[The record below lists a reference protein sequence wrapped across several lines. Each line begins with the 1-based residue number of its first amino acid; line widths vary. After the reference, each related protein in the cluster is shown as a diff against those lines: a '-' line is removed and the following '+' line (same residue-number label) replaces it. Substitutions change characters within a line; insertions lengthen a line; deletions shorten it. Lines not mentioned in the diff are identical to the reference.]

1 MDINR
6 DEVTLLSFLITWAVG
21 IFGAGKLYG
30 NILSKTQKNT
40 DDIVGIK
47 KEFKTTDGEV
57 RLLSY
62 AAHDK
67 IQQAC
72 QKIQDERYD
81 HMESRLDRHDKK
93 LDAILDAV
101 SK

>member
-6 DEVTLLSFLITWAVG
+6 DEVTVISVILTWLIGFFT
-21 IFGAGKLYG
+21 AGKLYATFD
-30 NILSKTQKNT
+30 SRAKKNEE
-40 DDIVGIK
+40 DIERIK
-47 KEFKTTDGEV
+47 REFRTTDGEV

-72 QKIQDERYD
+72 QKIQDERYS
-81 HMESRLDRHDKK
+81 HMEARLDRHDKK